1 MITKVPGL
9 ENPRLIALTLTRTL
23 TRTLNPRLIARLIA
37 RDSLAAARSSPLHA
51 PRPGKP
57 FAAALALLMRWSR
70 SRRDTQPSITHSRE
84 FPPLTQVE
92 GQEAEARGAS

>member
-23 TRTLNPRLIARLIA
+23 TRTLNPPLIARLIA

-51 PRPGKP
+51 PRRCTL
-57 FAAALALLMRWSR
+57 LAKES
-70 SRRDTQPSITHSRE
+70 PSPLHLHS
-84 FPPLTQVE
+84 
-92 GQEAEARGAS
+92 